1 MHYSIVITRN
11 KKTKWRDTKPP
22 PSSILF
28 PHILHECYHLDH
40 LQLCSNRDP
49 WHYHPCL
56 LPSPKAVEKQEKV
69 KPRPQLKATDAAL
82 KQNLPV
88 SESCKL
94 LQEGE
99 SHGSASVSSE
109 VYLCGKWPGGY
120 FGEMV
125 RDCCKVFSAA
135 LPHLFFPPWKNP
147 TPWYRCRSGAMHID
161 QQLLCCFRE
170 SETPTLTT
178 LPSEL
183 LLDRLHPNPM
193 YQRMPLLLNPKL
205 LSLEYPR
212 NNIEYVRDI
221 GEGAFGRVFQAR

>member
-1 MHYSIVITRN
+1 MERHQTSPLLHLIPPHTPWMLSSRSSPALLSLWSLALSPLFAAVAESSGKTR
-11 KKTKWRDTKPP
+11 
-22 PSSILF
+22 
-28 PHILHECYHLDH
+28 
-40 LQLCSNRDP
+40 QG
-49 WHYHPCL
+49 
-56 LPSPKAVEKQEKV
+56 KAQASVQGKN
-69 KPRPQLKATDAAL
+69 AAL
-82 KQNLPV
+82 KHLPV

-99 SHGSASVSSE
+99 SHGSTSVSSE
-109 VYLCGKWPGGY
+109 ESLCGKWPGGY
-120 FGEMV
+120 FGEMM

-135 LPHLFFPPWKNP
+135 LPHLSFLPWKNP
-147 TPWYRCRSGAMHID
+147 TPWYRCRSGATHID

>member
-1 MHYSIVITRN
+1 
-11 KKTKWRDTKPP
+11 
-22 PSSILF
+22 
-28 PHILHECYHLDH
+28 
-40 LQLCSNRDP
+40 
-49 WHYHPCL
+49 
-56 LPSPKAVEKQEKV
+56 
-69 KPRPQLKATDAAL
+69 
-82 KQNLPV
+82 
-88 SESCKL
+88 
-94 LQEGE
+94 
-99 SHGSASVSSE
+99 
-109 VYLCGKWPGGY
+109 
-120 FGEMV
+120 
-125 RDCCKVFSAA
+125 
-135 LPHLFFPPWKNP
+135 
-147 TPWYRCRSGAMHID
+147 MHID